1 MNIMF
6 QPATKLQ
13 LKLVLH
19 LESEWESQLELELE
33 SAKAAPAFWSYV
45 MLGQAIYS
53 LKSVA

>member
-13 LKLVLH
+13 LKLGLVSEW
-19 LESEWESQLELELE
+19 ESEWESQLELECQ
-33 SAKAAPAFWSYV
+33 AGPAFWSYV

-53 LKSVA
+53 LESVA

>member
-13 LKLVLH
+13 LKLVLQ
-19 LESEWESQLELELE
+19 LESEWESQLELEYE
-33 SAKAAPAFWSYV
+33 AGPAFWSYV

>member
-13 LKLVLH
+13 LKLGLESEW
-19 LESEWESQLELELE
+19 ESEWESQLELECQ
-33 SAKAAPAFWSYV
+33 AGPAFWSYV

-53 LKSVA
+53 LESVA